1 MKYEKGSFITV
12 PNSTALKGLHA
23 TAQCLFMW
31 LCHHANQDGKCFPS
45 RKRLAELCDV
55 SVDMIDKMMKI
66 LVERRLVE
74 KETRKNGTK
83 NETNIYAIILGGV
96 ADGIGQVADGIGQ
109 GVADGIGSELNPLSL
124 TQSNEQIIKGKKEKF
139 IKEVKETIGDVT
151 IPKKQIKRLQEFV
164 AYWTETDKNWKEQKD
179 PKIRYDH
186 EKTWDMKRRIGTW
199 MRNQIKFGGGRGE
212 QKSGKYKAVM
222 VGVNK

>member
-1 MKYEKGSFITV
+1 MRYEKGSFTTV
-12 PNSTALKGLHA
+12 PNIVALKGLHA

-31 LCHHANQDGKCFPS
+31 LCHHANQDGQCFPS

-66 LVERRLVE
+66 LTEKGIVE
-74 KETRKNGTK
+74 KKTRRVGTK
-83 NETNIYAIILGGV
+83 NETNIYCIIIGGV
-96 ADGIGQVADGIGQ
+96 ADGIGYLADGIGQ

-124 TQSNEQIIKGKKEKF
+124 TKSNELVIKEKREKF
-139 IKEVKETIGDVT
+139 ISEVKECFKDTKVDT
-151 IPKKQIKRLQEFV
+151 NLIPRLQEFV
-164 AYWTETDKNWKEQKD
+164 GYWTEPDKNWKEQRN

-199 MRNQIKFGGGRGE
+199 MRNQVKFGGASAP
-212 QKSGKYKAVM
+212 KHNKYKATM
-222 VGVNK
+222 VGINK